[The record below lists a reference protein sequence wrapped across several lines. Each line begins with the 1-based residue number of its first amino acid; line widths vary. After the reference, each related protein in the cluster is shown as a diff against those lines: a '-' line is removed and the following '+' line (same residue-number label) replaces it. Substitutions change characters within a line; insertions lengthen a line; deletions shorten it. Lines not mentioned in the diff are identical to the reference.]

1 MNHYFPTSDE
11 FGHRSIF
18 GDVQITTCAGNHMQF
33 SIADIP
39 VRGSVAAHSHP
50 NEQMGIMISGTLEF
64 TIGEETNLRRPG
76 DVSRIPG
83 GVRPSVRALDEPVR
97 VLDVFYP
104 IRKSTGNSR
113 R

>member
-1 MNHYFPTSDE
+1 MSYYFPTSDE

-39 VRGSVAAHSHP
+39 IRGSVAAHSHP

-64 TIGEETNLRRPG
+64 TIGDETKVMKPG
-76 DVSRIPG
+76 DVYRIPG
-83 GVRPSVRALDEPVR
+83 GVVHSVRAFDEPVR

-104 IRKSTGNSR
+104 IREEYR
-113 R
+113 